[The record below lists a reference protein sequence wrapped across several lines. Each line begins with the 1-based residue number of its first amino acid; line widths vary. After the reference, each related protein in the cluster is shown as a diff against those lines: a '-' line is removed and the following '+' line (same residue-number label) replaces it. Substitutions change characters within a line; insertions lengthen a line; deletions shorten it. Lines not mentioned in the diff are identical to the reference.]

1 MDLTPFVNAIR
12 DKHWALLTGLIVF
25 VVVGFAKQGWFS
37 SWVATK
43 LTAQSTQWFA
53 LSLSL
58 LTTVSGDLIN
68 GRTWQTAIM
77 DAVIAFM
84 VAISSHQVI
93 IENLRKG
100 EEIIRPTRKTMASRI
115 TRAIAGMYIQ

>member
-1 MDLTPFVNAIR
+1 MDLTPLVNAIR

-37 SWVATK
+37 AWVATK
-43 LTAQSTQWFA
+43 LTAQSTQCFA

-100 EEIIRPTRKTMASRI
+100 EEIIRPTRKTTASRI
-115 TRAIAGMYIQ
+115 TRAKTGMYIQ